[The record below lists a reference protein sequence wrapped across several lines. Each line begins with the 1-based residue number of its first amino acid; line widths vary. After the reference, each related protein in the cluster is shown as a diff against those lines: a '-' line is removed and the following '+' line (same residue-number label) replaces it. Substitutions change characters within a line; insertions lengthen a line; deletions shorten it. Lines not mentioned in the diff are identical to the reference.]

1 MKVMVVDDEEDIQ
14 SLFTQKFKKEIK
26 AGQIEFKFSLSAEA
40 ALNYLENQEE
50 ASIVLILSDINMPG
64 MNGLELL
71 RILKEKFPDLKV
83 FMITAYGDERNYQR
97 AIAYGADDYITK
109 PVNFDTLKINII
121 NQLAWVGTQ
130 KLSG

>member
-14 SLFTQKFKKEIK
+14 SLFKQRFRKELK
-26 AGQIEFKFSLSAEA
+26 AGQIEFHFALSAEA
-40 ALNYLENQEE
+40 ALDYLENHKE

-71 RILKEKFPDLKV
+71 KIIKEKFAELKV
-83 FMITAYGDERNYQR
+83 FMITAYEDEKNHKT

-109 PVNFDTLKINII
+109 PVNFETLKNKIMS
-121 NQLAWVGTQ
+121 LE
-130 KLSG
+130 

>member
-14 SLFTQKFKKEIK
+14 SLFKQKFRKEIK
-26 AGQIEFKFSLSAEA
+26 AGQIEFHFSLSAEA

-71 RILKEKFPDLKV
+71 RMLKEKV
-83 FMITAYGDERNYQR
+83 SR
-97 AIAYGADDYITK
+97 
-109 PVNFDTLKINII
+109 
-121 NQLAWVGTQ
+121 
-130 KLSG
+130 LSKFL

>member
-14 SLFTQKFKKEIK
+14 SLFKQKFRKEIK
-26 AGQIEFKFSLSAEA
+26 AGQIEFHFALSAET
-40 ALNYLENQEE
+40 ALEYLENDDE

-71 RILKEKFPDLKV
+71 KILKEKFAELKV
-83 FMITAYGDERNYQR
+83 FMITAYGDERNYQT

-109 PVNFDTLKINII
+109 PVNFDVLKNKII
-121 NQLAWVGTQ
+121 NLE
-130 KLSG
+130 